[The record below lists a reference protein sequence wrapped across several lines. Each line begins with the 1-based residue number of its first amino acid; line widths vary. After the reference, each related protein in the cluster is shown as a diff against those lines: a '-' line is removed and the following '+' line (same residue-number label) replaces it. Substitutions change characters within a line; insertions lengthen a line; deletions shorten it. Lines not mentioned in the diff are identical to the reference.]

1 MIVTMG
7 KRIVL
12 LPLTTRK
19 VRDTMSRSKNV
30 RSRYQVVPSH
40 IQVSISVRDSGNNKR
55 SRDERG
61 KARNKVRATVV
72 SILAEYSEEV

>member
-1 MIVTMG
+1 MS

-12 LPLTTRK
+12 LLLTTRK

-30 RSRYQVVPSH
+30 RSRYQVTPRH

-61 KARNKVRATVV
+61 KARNNVRATVT